1 MYSTPIVITCIQY
14 MYCNTY
20 FEDHMEEHVES
31 CLSRVFARHVGRG
44 EVEEVGSRF
53 GAYRVHQTLL
63 TSTSWTSYHYRL
75 YVRSFLMCCL

>member
-14 MYCNTY
+14 MYTVHVLYTY
-20 FEDHMEEHVES
+20 FEDHVEEHVES

-53 GAYRVHQTLL
+53 GAYRVH
-63 TSTSWTSYHYRL
+63 
-75 YVRSFLMCCL
+75 